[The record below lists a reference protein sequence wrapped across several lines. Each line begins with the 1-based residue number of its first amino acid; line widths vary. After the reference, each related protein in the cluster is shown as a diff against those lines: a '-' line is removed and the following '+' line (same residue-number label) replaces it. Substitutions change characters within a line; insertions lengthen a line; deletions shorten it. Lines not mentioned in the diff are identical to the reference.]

1 MANKR
6 DLKKFVRN
14 TCGALAAE
22 IIFARA
28 AFPSIEG
35 KKVQEIVTDIARL
48 QGDTLTKASI
58 SFDKSPRDFE
68 TRAAYHKARADY
80 YNKAY
85 TKLLDNFD
93 EAVLAIVKNMNA
105 ALPAD
110 VKAEIKK
117 VAAE

>member
-1 MANKR
+1 MASKR

-28 AFPSIEG
+28 AFPSINRKE
-35 KKVQEIVTDIARL
+35 VHDIVTEIARL
-48 QGDTLTKASI
+48 QGETLSKASI
-58 SFDKSPRDFE
+58 SFDKSPREFE
-68 TRAAYHKARADY
+68 SHAAYNKARSAY
-80 YNKAY
+80 YNTAY